1 MLPPPMFAA
10 MRCICACDRIDV
22 GGRWIQVSVGYV
34 HTGVVPIGARADLPT
49 EEVGGKTRNIY
60 WAEKRE
66 IRGVR
71 SRTIWSGDMLA
82 IIF

>member
-1 MLPPPMFAA
+1 
-10 MRCICACDRIDV
+10 
-22 GGRWIQVSVGYV
+22 
-34 HTGVVPIGARADLPT
+34 PT